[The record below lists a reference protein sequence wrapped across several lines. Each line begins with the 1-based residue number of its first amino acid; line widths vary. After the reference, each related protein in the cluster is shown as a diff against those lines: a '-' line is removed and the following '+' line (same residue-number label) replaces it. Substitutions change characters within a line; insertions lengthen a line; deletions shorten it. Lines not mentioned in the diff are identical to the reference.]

1 MRKSK
6 IPTWRSVCSPRMSV
20 RLETSRDIP
29 LQTLMIMIAVGWP
42 NDKSEVP
49 LCIREYW
56 PYRDE
61 LATQIGLVYR
71 GTRLVIPTSLQ
82 ADLTARAYASH
93 LGIQY
98 TINTARHCVMAPH
111 DSRPNRGCPTMPNMS
126 TKPASPNQRTHDDIS
141 STTVSMASRGQ

>member
-1 MRKSK
+1 
-6 IPTWRSVCSPRMSV
+6 MSV

-29 LQTLMIMIAVGWP
+29 LQTLMTMITVGWP

-61 LATQIGLVYR
+61 LTTQNGLVYR
-71 GTRLVIPTSLQ
+71 GTRLLISTSLR
-82 ADLTARAYASH
+82 ADLTARAHASH

-98 TINTARHCVMAPH
+98 TINTAR
-111 DSRPNRGCPTMPNMS
+111 
-126 TKPASPNQRTHDDIS
+126 DIVYWPCM
-141 STTVSMASRGQ
+141 TADLTEAVQ